1 MKTLYIYHN
10 LGLGDHIIC
19 NGLVRCYA
27 KQYDKVFV
35 FCKPHNV
42 NSVEYMYRDNKS
54 IEILPVGDVE
64 AKYFVKRNPQYN
76 YLVVKATFGNRKK
89 ISKDIIPVTQVFK
102 MPFDIVLYNIAKIPI
117 EDKWNKFYFERNI
130 EREKEVYKQF
140 GLIEGDR
147 FAFVHEDRERGAGIT
162 KHLPDMKIVHPD
174 IMLKEELNVFDYLY
188 IIEKAEE
195 VHCIDSAF
203 LNLIDC
209 MQLRDTG
216 LFFHKYVRDGSR
228 RKIPSLKMNWK
239 ILNLKI

>member
-1 MKTLYIYHN
+1 MKPLYIYHN

-19 NGLVRCYA
+19 NGLVRYYA
-27 KQYDKVFV
+27 EQYDKVFV

-54 IEILPVGDVE
+54 IEILSVGDDE
-64 AKYFVKRNPQYN
+64 AKNFVYKNPQYN
-76 YLVVKATFGNRKK
+76 YLIVRATFNNRRK
-89 ISKDIIPVTQVFK
+89 ISRDIIPESQVFTI
-102 MPFDIVLYNIAKIPI
+102 PFDIILYDIVKLPI
-117 EDKWNKFYFERNI
+117 EDKWNKFYFERDVK
-130 EREKEVYKQF
+130 REKAIYKKF
-140 GLIEGDR
+140 GLKKRDK
-147 FAFVHEDRERGAGIT
+147 FAFVHEDKERESEIT
-162 KHLPDMKIVHPD
+162 KHLPDMKIVRPD
-174 IMLKEELNVFDYLY
+174 VTMKGVLSVFDYLY

-228 RKIPSLKMNWK
+228 GKIPSLKLNWK
-239 ILNLKI
+239 ILN